1 MRLTR
6 VEISGLP
13 PLGDREDDHRFSF
26 DCDPRVN
33 LFIGHN
39 AAGKTT
45 VLRAMNVF
53 SSGFPIVGE
62 DWGLRCSSSGFDG
75 SSQTVLMSV
84 SGDWPRNQGDGR
96 YLPFGYAEPGGA
108 VPDAVPVLY
117 VPSVRTSLAGRNIF
131 REREDH
137 LFRHPEVAAVLRGL
151 RVRSPGGI
159 MNSVVIAALRR
170 RLDEI
175 MPSVVAETLGY
186 SFDDYEGAYI
196 REGEDG
202 EVQVYDPAVSEVT
215 PMDAL
220 FDTSTGVFHGQN
232 VELAVEWLRDSL
244 SGSRERDQVALAISL
259 GYSCARSIC
268 PEVLAGES
276 SHPHVVNRDEVSHPF
291 VEDGGAIYLGMGV
304 TTSDDTLGDS
314 LYAGA
319 LSSGTQG
326 TLLWLYAL
334 ALRMASHY
342 EWRPGWEKRPG
353 ILLIDEV
360 ENHLHPVWQRR
371 LLPVLLERFPGL
383 QVFATTHSP
392 FVVAGLSAGQVH
404 MLRRDD
410 RGRVSVSTGDHDIM
424 GWSMDEVLRTFMG
437 VDEPTDQETVDRTER
452 LRELRMKDLLTEEE
466 AAEVASLRRR
476 VNEDFLYRRSS
487 LDAHR
492 ERYAERLRRF
502 IESRQ
507 SDLSQDGR

>member
-45 VLRAMNVF
+45 VLRSMNVF

-62 DWGLRCSSSGFDG
+62 DSRLRCHYSGSDG
-75 SSQTVLMSV
+75 SSQRVLMSV
-84 SGDWPRNQGDGR
+84 SGDWPRNQRDEF
-96 YLPFGYAEPGGA
+96 YPSFGSSKAGGV

-137 LFRHPEVAAVLRGL
+137 LFRHPEVAAVLQGL
-151 RVRSPGGI
+151 RVQSPRGI
-159 MNSVVIAALRR
+159 LNSVVIAALRR

-175 MPSVVAETLGY
+175 MPGVVAETLGY
-186 SFDDYEGAYI
+186 SYDGDEGAYL

-202 EVQVYDPAVSEVT
+202 EVLAYDPSVSGVT
-215 PMDAL
+215 PLDAL

-232 VELAVEWLRDSL
+232 VELAVEWLRESVSDA
-244 SGSRERDQVALAISL
+244 GKREQVALAISL

-276 SHPHVVNRDEVSHPF
+276 SHPYVIDRDQVSHPF
-291 VEDGGAIYLGMGV
+291 VEDGRSIHLGMGI
-304 TTSDDTLGDS
+304 TTSDDILGDS

-326 TLLWLYAL
+326 TLLWVYAL
-334 ALRMASHY
+334 ALRMASHHKW
-342 EWRPGWEKRPG
+342 ESGWEEMPG

-371 LLPVLLERFPGL
+371 VLPVLLERFPGL

-410 RGRVSVSTGDHDIM
+410 RGRVSVSTGDHDIV
-424 GWSMDEVLRTFMG
+424 GWSMDEVLRTLMG

-452 LRELRMKDLLTEEE
+452 LRELRMKDLLTGEEE
-466 AAEVASLRRR
+466 AEMDSLRRR

-487 LDAHR
+487 LDGHR
-492 ERYAERLRRF
+492 ERYAERMRRF